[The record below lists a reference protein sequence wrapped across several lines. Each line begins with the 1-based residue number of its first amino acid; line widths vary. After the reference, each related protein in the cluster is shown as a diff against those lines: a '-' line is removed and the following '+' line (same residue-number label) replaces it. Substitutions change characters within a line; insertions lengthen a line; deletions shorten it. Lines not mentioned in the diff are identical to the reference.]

1 MRRIAPGVASILVP
15 ILPVHRTSR
24 TKALHPN
31 KAAQDA
37 IAAHPAPR
45 AGVVTGLLG
54 VDPARGLYSPFAASK
69 EGPMQIAESR
79 AGAALVLTLDGRLDS
94 STAPDFGKRLA
105 ALVER
110 GEGRIIIDFAKLEY
124 VSSAG
129 LAVLLSATKSI
140 RARQGDILLAQ
151 VNDRILRVF
160 QMSGFVSLYKMF
172 PSVQDAVA

>member
-1 MRRIAPGVASILVP
+1 M
-15 ILPVHRTSR
+15 H
-24 TKALHPN
+24 
-31 KAAQDA
+31 
-37 IAAHPAPR
+37 
-45 AGVVTGLLG
+45 
-54 VDPARGLYSPFAASK
+54 
-69 EGPMQIAESR
+69 IAESR
-79 AGAALVLTLDGRLDS
+79 VGGALVLTLDGRLDS

-110 GEGRIIIDFAKLEY
+110 GEGRIVIDFAKLEY

-172 PSVQDAVA
+172 PSVAAATA